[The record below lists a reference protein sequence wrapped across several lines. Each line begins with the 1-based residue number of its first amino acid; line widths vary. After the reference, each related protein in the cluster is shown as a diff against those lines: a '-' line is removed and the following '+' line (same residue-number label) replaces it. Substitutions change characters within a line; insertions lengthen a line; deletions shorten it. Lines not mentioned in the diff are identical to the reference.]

1 MTDDL
6 KSQGGS
12 VVEPDSQYVLVPTWV
27 EFKDFMQLFFLFFNK
42 QNPAKSFYFIVNV
55 NMLA

>member
-27 EFKDFMQLFFLFFNK
+27 EFKDFLQLFFFFSINK
-42 QNPAKSFYFIVNV
+42 TQQKVFILLQ
-55 NMLA
+55 MGTC